1 LRLLL
6 HGLCAITDPS
16 SLSARTVTSSL
27 PESFSKKGADANTE
41 KVDRTPLLVAAENRD
56 VEMMKLLLE
65 NRANPN
71 CESVELGTPLYLSA
85 YLGKRI
91 LFPFR

>member
-1 LRLLL
+1 M
-6 HGLCAITDPS
+6 
-16 SLSARTVTSSL
+16 
-27 PESFSKKGADANTE
+27 
-41 KVDRTPLLVAAENRD
+41 AAENRD